1 MNRLILILALL
12 TFSALLAVGQSSSD
26 EQSVKRIE
34 REMVAGVLKGNASVF
49 EKHLADSYVFTG
61 PDGIVMNKTEN
72 IAPLKSGELKFES
85 SKYDDMKVQLYGNTA
100 IVTYRSTDKGTY
112 KGSDLTGQYRWTDVF
127 VKRDGRWQVAATQG
141 TRLTQQK

>member
-12 TFSALLAVGQSSSD
+12 TFSSLLAVGQSSSD

-34 REMVAGVLKGNASVF
+34 QEMVAAVLKGNASVF
-49 EKHLADSYVFTG
+49 EKHLAAAYIFTG

-72 IAPLKSGELKFES
+72 IAPIKSGELKFES

-100 IVTYRSTDKGTY
+100 IVTYQSTDKGTY
-112 KGSDLTGQYRWTDVF
+112 KGSDLSGQYRWTDVF